1 MGRLMRCPVASDSS
15 IMASIASPAAQSNC
29 TSASGRFRNSPCT
42 SLKAK
47 CTFLR
52 LVRPFS
58 ITSRPPTRSAPV
70 ASAPKYMLPR
80 WLRVRQPS
88 GMRMRSA
95 LASMLSM
102 TGEQNPMTGI

>member
-1 MGRLMRCPVASDSS
+1 MRCPVARDSS
-15 IMASIASPAAQSNC
+15 IMASMVSPAAQSNC
-29 TSASGRFRNSPCT
+29 TSPSGRFRNSPCT

-52 LVRPFS
+52 RARPFS
-58 ITSRPPTRSAPV
+58 ITSKPPTRSAPV

-95 LASMLSM
+95 LAFISSM
-102 TGEQNPMTGI
+102 TGAQKPMTGI